1 MDADACAEDSGSAG
15 RDPGHIEIRGAV
27 YFGESAI
34 QTSSAGNDERRRE
47 MAGRQLRPV
56 EHDRQFLPHDLD
68 PKNKLLL
75 RSYWKTLTAPPQ
87 SVRPTRS

>member
-15 RDPGHIEIRGAV
+15 RDPGHIEIRSAV

-56 EHDRQFLPHDLD
+56 EHDGILRRDERAKPHSDGS
-68 PKNKLLL
+68 
-75 RSYWKTLTAPPQ
+75 RGHA
-87 SVRPTRS
+87 